1 MVRDFSHQ
9 QYQVN
14 STLGFNISSVPTTKK
29 DLPVTSCRQ
38 EVASGDPMD
47 FDLED
52 PVAEICGIREGDFYL
67 MINSS
72 EF

>member
-1 MVRDFSHQ
+1 
-9 QYQVN
+9 
-14 STLGFNISSVPTTKK
+14 
-29 DLPVTSCRQ
+29 
-38 EVASGDPMD
+38 MD

-52 PVAEICGIREGDFYL
+52 SVAEICGIREGDFYL